1 MNVEVTTRAVKDTET
16 FPENIQQLIVQQI
29 TNLMSANSL
38 GALDNI
44 SRMKG
49 TDEPYYRLKV
59 KQYRIIIYYKEESD
73 TVCVRRV
80 KHRKDAY
87 KRHNLPWR

>member
-1 MNVEVTTRAVKDTET
+1 MKVEVATRAVKDTET
-16 FPENIQQLIVQQI
+16 FPKNVHELIAKQI
-29 TNLMSANSL
+29 SKLMSANRL
-38 GALDNI
+38 GDLGNV

-59 KQYRIIIYYKEESD
+59 KNYRLILYYEEDSD
-73 TVCVRRV
+73 TVYVKRI

-87 KRHNLPWR
+87 SKHNLPWR